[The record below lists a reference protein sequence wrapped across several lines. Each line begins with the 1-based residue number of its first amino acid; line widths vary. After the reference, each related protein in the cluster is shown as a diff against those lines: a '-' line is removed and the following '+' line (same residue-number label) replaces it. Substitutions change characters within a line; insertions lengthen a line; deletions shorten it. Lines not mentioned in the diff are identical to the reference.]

1 MLVTVKV
8 QLKTETL
15 GAGGWIVNICYG
27 ARLGNRGHVWD
38 SLRESREEAHGPL

>member
-15 GAGGWIVNICYG
+15 RGWWMDSQHMLWR
-27 ARLGNRGHVWD
+27 RLGNRATVWD